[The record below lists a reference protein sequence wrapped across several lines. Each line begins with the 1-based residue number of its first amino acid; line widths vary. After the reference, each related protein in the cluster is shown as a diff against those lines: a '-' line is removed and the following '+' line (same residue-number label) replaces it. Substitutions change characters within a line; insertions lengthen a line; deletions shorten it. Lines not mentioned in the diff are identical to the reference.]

1 MDDTAFV
8 VYLFLFTFTAMI
20 VTIYYKRT
28 REVSREFVRAKTVLE
43 DVILSFTRDLQVQQ
57 EGMQEVADRSEK
69 AWTENALTIEK
80 LGSEVLHMRNEVRDL
95 AESRQEILK
104 EFELL
109 TKRVDDLAPRRA
121 EVFGEV
127 GVFESLGREV
137 GVSPVGV
144 APSIPIRREQTLA
157 PLTETELKILQL
169 LDVDGDKT
177 APQIR
182 NVIGLTREHTAR
194 LMKKLYV
201 GGYIERRTTRI
212 PYVYTLRKEMK
223 NVLGSG
229 EANP

>member
-1 MDDTAFV
+1 MDDTGFV
-8 VYLFLFTFTAMI
+8 VYLLLFTFTAII

-57 EGMQEVADRSEK
+57 ESMQEVADRSEK

-80 LGSEVLHMRNEVRDL
+80 LGSEVLHMRNEVQDL

-144 APSIPIRREQTLA
+144 APSISIRREQTLA